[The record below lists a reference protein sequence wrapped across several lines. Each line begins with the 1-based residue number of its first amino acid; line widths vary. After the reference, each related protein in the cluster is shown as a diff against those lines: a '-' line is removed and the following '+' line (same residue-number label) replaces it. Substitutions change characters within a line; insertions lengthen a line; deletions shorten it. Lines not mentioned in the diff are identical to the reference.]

1 MRFPWR
7 VPLICGFLPENR
19 RDRLVILLELVS
31 HRQPSQAATMRYL
44 VAAVVTMAMLSGS
57 AFAFD
62 MQGESKD
69 PLTLKYEREAR
80 EKADAEKAYN
90 EQMKRLKAQAPTKA
104 KVDPWS
110 NVRPAG
116 DTPAKRERNT
126 DAATFGARE
135 AGQKPWPRVAPL
147 THPC

>member
-1 MRFPWR
+1 
-7 VPLICGFLPENR
+7 
-19 RDRLVILLELVS
+19 
-31 HRQPSQAATMRYL
+31 MRYL

-57 AFAFD
+57 AFAFE

-110 NVRPAG
+110 NVRPTA
-116 DTPAKRERNT
+116 DNSTKR
-126 DAATFGARE
+126 
-135 AGQKPWPRVAPL
+135 
-147 THPC
+147 

>member
-1 MRFPWR
+1 
-7 VPLICGFLPENR
+7 
-19 RDRLVILLELVS
+19 
-31 HRQPSQAATMRYL
+31 MRYL

-57 AFAFD
+57 AFAFE

-116 DTPAKRERNT
+116 DTTAKR
-126 DAATFGARE
+126 
-135 AGQKPWPRVAPL
+135 
-147 THPC
+147 